1 VQFSP
6 DGQLIL
12 VTQKTTNVLLTP
24 ENAIDAFAVGTDG
37 YATPMPIR
45 NASFGLRP
53 FSLAFRADGTLVVV
67 EAFNAAP
74 NMSAASSYQVNPD
87 GTIMVIS
94 GSVANGQTDTCWVVI
109 TPDGRFAFVSNFG
122 SGTISSYSVGPDG
135 SLALLQ
141 GSAAFLGAMSQPVD
155 ISLSADGQF
164 LYQLLRGPGA
174 VAAFRIEADG
184 SLAPLGV
191 VAGGLP
197 LADGISGL
205 ASY

>member
-1 VQFSP
+1 
-6 DGQLIL
+6 
-12 VTQKTTNVLLTP
+12 
-24 ENAIDAFAVGTDG
+24 
-37 YATPMPIR
+37 
-45 NASFGLRP
+45 
-53 FSLAFRADGTLVVV
+53 
-67 EAFNAAP
+67 
-74 NMSAASSYQVNPD
+74 
-87 GTIMVIS
+87 MVIS

-109 TPDGRFAFVSNFG
+109 TKDGRFAFVSNFG

-184 SLAPLGV
+184 RLAPLGV